1 MRKYIVP
8 SDEIPKAIL
17 NIKIVDGLNR
27 IPKNP
32 MIPAVI
38 ANGIRQGSFDK
49 MIMRNERNNAIP
61 TIVISR
67 ISMSKLSK
75 RFSSK

>member
-1 MRKYIVP
+1 MVP

-17 NIKIVDGLNR
+17 KIKIVDGLNR

-38 ANGIRQGSFDK
+38 ANGIKQGSFDN
-49 MIMRNERNNAIP
+49 MIIRNERNNAIP
-61 TIVISR
+61 TIVISK
-67 ISMSKLSK
+67 ISISKLYSK
-75 RFSSK
+75 FSNR